1 MILRDIAASSLVGK
15 SDPGYNGGDRA
26 RPKRLKQ
33 NSSIG
38 HADIDEELEMIFGRK
53 TFTSR
58 MPRLFCLL
66 GVAAVWEAGAPV
78 E

>member
-1 MILRDIAASSLVGK
+1 MILRGIVASSLVGK

-53 TFTSR
+53 KLSHHVCHAYFA
-58 MPRLFCLL
+58 CW
-66 GVAAVWEAGAPV
+66 V
-78 E
+78 

>member
-1 MILRDIAASSLVGK
+1 MAAPTTLMILRDIAASSLVGK

-38 HADIDEELEMIFGRK
+38 HADIDEELEMIF
-53 TFTSR
+53 
-58 MPRLFCLL
+58 
-66 GVAAVWEAGAPV
+66 
-78 E
+78 